1 MEKNH
6 YNQLELFSETNNTA
20 KENSYSHNVFAGC
33 LRGHEKAVILVICF
47 IITSVISFSL
57 GMEKGKRNAARA
69 QNFRPDLAD
78 KLNEN
83 AIQSQPAKAPA
94 TSQNQL
100 VTTPA
105 KNISEPVETEENL
118 SGYTIQ
124 LASYKSKT
132 TAQKEAKKL
141 RNSGHKTMV
150 LSKGNYIIVCVG
162 TFPNKDTAKTQL
174 SKLKKTYHDSFVR
187 RL

>member
-1 MEKNH
+1 MEKNQ
-6 YNQLELFSETNNTA
+6 YNQLELFSDTNNTA
-20 KENSYSHNVFAGC
+20 KENSYSHNAFAGC

-47 IITSVISFSL
+47 ILTSVISFSL

-69 QNFRPDLAD
+69 QNFRPDVAD
-78 KLNEN
+78 KLKEN
-83 AIQSQPAKAPA
+83 AIQGQPAKAPA
-94 TSQNQL
+94 PSQNQL
-100 VTTPA
+100 MTTPT
-105 KNISEPVETEENL
+105 KNISQPAETEENL

-141 RNSGHKTMV
+141 QNNGHKTVV

-162 TFPNKDTAKTQL
+162 AFPNKNVAKTQL
-174 SKLKKTYHDSFVR
+174 SKLKKTYRDSFVR

>member
-1 MEKNH
+1 MEKNQ

-20 KENSYSHNVFAGC
+20 KENSSCHNVFAGC

-47 IITSVISFSL
+47 ILTSVISFTL

-78 KLNEN
+78 KLNEF
-83 AIQSQPAKAPA
+83 ATQGQSAKTPAP
-94 TSQNQL
+94 SQKQII
-100 VTTPA
+100 TTPA
-105 KNISEPVETEENL
+105 KNISQPAESEENL

-141 RNSGHKTMV
+141 QNSGHKTVV

-162 TFPNKDTAKTQL
+162 AFANKNIATTQL